1 MDRRLESDTARKLE
15 ELTERPDMDLH
26 LRIQEHRIEGYVWT
40 NGHRFRVVGVR
51 DEEAPDGSAAPAR

>member
-51 DEEAPDGSAAPAR
+51 DEEDT